1 MVDIPKELNTMLQQQ
16 KQETPVQTSL
26 KDIQATLAQM
36 KQQAAN
42 AAEEKNVE
50 INDKNAK
57 TQNAQP

>member
-42 AAEEKNVE
+42 AAEE
-50 INDKNAK
+50 
-57 TQNAQP
+57 

>member
-1 MVDIPKELNTMLQQQ
+1 MVEIPKELNTMLQQQ

>member
-1 MVDIPKELNTMLQQQ
+1 MVEIPKDLNTMLQQQ

>member
-1 MVDIPKELNTMLQQQ
+1 MLQQQ

>member
-50 INDKNAK
+50 ISDKNAK